1 MLSSDAFETLRESRR
16 AELLMSGVVV
26 VDDGRPW
33 CWDVRAFRLRRG
45 SATFR
50 HAFAS
55 SMARVCLQDYIKF
68 YDSEF
73 VVGQTKRPCIVSL
86 SFRRFILVS
95 VSVSMS
101 LSLHSHEL
109 ASSEHRSR
117 WKAISIAWEV
127 VYCIIRFVY
136 IITAEISSAYVHVR
150 SSTVYFLSLVA
161 CVCVWLQVKMT
172 LCALY
177 CRWWWWGF

>member
-45 SATFR
+45 SVTFR
-50 HAFAS
+50 HAFGS
-55 SMARVCLQDYIKF
+55 SIALVCLQDYIKF

-86 SFRRFILVS
+86 SFRWFILVS

-101 LSLHSHEL
+101 LSLRRHEL
-109 ASSEHRSR
+109 ASFEAEKQMKS
-117 WKAISIAWEV
+117 
-127 VYCIIRFVY
+127 Y
-136 IITAEISSAYVHVR
+136 IYRLELYVL
-150 SSTVYFLSLVA
+150 FI
-161 CVCVWLQVKMT
+161 
-172 LCALY
+172 
-177 CRWWWWGF
+177 